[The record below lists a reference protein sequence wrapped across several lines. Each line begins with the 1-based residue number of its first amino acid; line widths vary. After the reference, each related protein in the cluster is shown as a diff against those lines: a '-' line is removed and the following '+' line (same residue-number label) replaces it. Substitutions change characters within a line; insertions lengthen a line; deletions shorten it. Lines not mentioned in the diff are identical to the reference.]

1 MIEARAKGSGWEIT
15 STLTARENERKKKN
29 RDDTKNFKQNFKN
42 AVQSFITFNAFCPP
56 PNDDG
61 VHQLTD
67 KGAKRA
73 PHPSKKMKR
82 IGNEENELDRA
93 ALAEIRSMNAS
104 RDTKV
109 NTKKRKLGSE
119 GEQEEQEREEQER
132 EKQQEQKEEERHQ
145 MLNDSKTPAANERRF
160 FALYGGEDE
169 ATAGSNQAGKA
180 NKEKEEKKVEITVA
194 VVKEKEECGRKT
206 SPPATKMSYANM
218 RKEAVPGTVQI
229 IAASGKKHIVSATK
243 GWNKVRSDNTSNAV
257 ERIEKG
263 PTEQIPTSTRAPD
276 EAVSCGIFSTGSGR
290 AIKFKN
296 IEKSLARG
304 RALLTGTPDISGV
317 APSSPHDV
325 SRSEFLNARN
335 SKLIESGQL
344 DYQTP
349 MNSSRQREI
358 GGGRGG
364 LGSSIFSTGNGK
376 TMRVSEASLERGR
389 MLLDASDVANKTPVS
404 TTHIGTSA
412 LTMSEK
418 RPPGFPLVENKTDV
432 PNSAP
437 SAARFRAAHNH
448 QRQYQNMSRMNPE
461 QHRTSG
467 ENAFAPPL
475 GSTRTTLQRQK
486 DSTLNHLP
494 THDLFKSRIGR
505 QKLSEFF
512 DGALPF
518 SEMGDA
524 PMTDILAANITFDS
538 AQEYRIADIVVNS
551 RNLDVQSLTL
561 GWRDIRDLMFTRG
574 AKEKNLSEEWCANAY
589 RHVVWTAASLKR
601 AFGRKA
607 NQALSATHVL
617 ERMMY
622 RYEREINQ
630 MRRPILRRVLERDSP
645 STVPMIL
652 IVSAI
657 RSFGM
662 CFEEENEEEKYKKL
676 YPAEIEVSDGWYS
689 VRAVLDDVLS
699 SHLRAN
705 KIRVGSKMFVQ
716 NCQLNGA
723 PEGEGVQPLKSEAY
737 KARLLLHSNSCRPCK
752 WDAKLGLQKF
762 NLTVPLCSVRIDGGD
777 VPRVLLRID
786 RHFPPVYR
794 ERTFA
799 ARDDESNVDS
809 AVPAFVTR
817 REESEIRERDKF
829 ETLQRRVIERA
840 LNKNNAENESQD
852 TSNYEKAVSE
862 NRTAHFEK
870 KLHLRQEEVKLRA
883 LEEAGIPERRNVSRV
898 CRILAHGLIKHDH
911 RIDTL
916 DSICPKKGFSHAVV
930 TVWDADEAFT
940 SALEEGCVYAAT
952 HLKATEG
959 KDEIQLTGTK
969 HTRWMKIS
977 SDTIRHAGLHIIEK
991 TSREKS
997 YVDCLAIHLLT
1008 GPQFLENGGRRFAKW
1023 MFFVEIKND
1032 DGSIIVHPNARA
1044 ELFAVKISG
1053 WDEIELEKNCTR
1065 WTNLCE
1071 KCDNKC
1077 VLLRNITPD
1086 DGFDERHLVRK
1097 SSASVETFEVLASTT
1112 KAKHLA
1118 SRLDRFQSHYSH
1130 ETRDFIGFLR
1140 DRAMSLVS
1148 NSNNNTVAKEP
1159 TLSQFTP
1166 PRIQFE
1172 DEDNTRRRSS
1182 IRLSDSEGWGG
1193 SQWPRACVEECL
1205 QRE

>member
-1 MIEARAKGSGWEIT
+1 MEVIEARAKGSGWEIT
-15 STLTARENERKKKN
+15 STLTARENEKKKKKKKC
-29 RDDTKNFKQNFKN
+29 DDTKNFKHNFKN

-56 PNDDG
+56 TNGDG

-67 KGAKRA
+67 KSAQGA

-109 NTKKRKLGSE
+109 MNTKKRKLGSE
-119 GEQEEQEREEQER
+119 GEQEEQELE
-132 EKQQEQKEEERHQ
+132 EQKEEEEEERQ
-145 MLNDSKTPAANERRF
+145 QRQNDSKPPAANERRF
-160 FALYGGEDE
+160 FALYGGGEDE
-169 ATAGSNQAGKA
+169 ANAGLNQAGIE
-180 NKEKEEKKVEITVA
+180 NKEEEEKKVEIAVA

-229 IAASGKKHIVSATK
+229 ISASGKKHIVSATK
-243 GWNKVRSDNTSNAV
+243 GWNEVRSDNTSNAV

-325 SRSEFLNARN
+325 NRSEYLNARN
-335 SKLIESGQL
+335 SMLIESGQL

-349 MNSSRQREI
+349 MNSSRHREI

-364 LGSSIFSTGNGK
+364 FGSSIFSTGNGK

-389 MLLDASDVANKTPVS
+389 MLLDASDAANKTPVS

-418 RPPGFPLVENKTDV
+418 RPPGFPLVENKTHA

-467 ENAFAPPL
+467 ENAFTPPV

-505 QKLSEFF
+505 QKLSDFF

-518 SEMGDA
+518 SGMGDA

-551 RNLDVQSLTL
+551 NLDAQSLTL

-607 NQALSATHVL
+607 SQALSAKHVL

-630 MRRPILRRVLERDSP
+630 MRRPVLRRVLERDSP
-645 STVPMIL
+645 STIPMVL
-652 IVSAI
+652 LVSAI

-662 CFEEENEEEKYKKL
+662 CFEEENEENEEEKCKRLL

-705 KIRVGSKMFVQ
+705 RIRVGSKMFVQ
-716 NCQLNGA
+716 NCQLNGT

-752 WDAKLGLQKF
+752 WDAKLGLQKV

-799 ARDDESNVDS
+799 SRDDDSNVDS

-817 REESEIRERDKF
+817 REETEISERDKF
-829 ETLQRRVIERA
+829 ETLQRKVIERA
-840 LNKNNAENESQD
+840 LNKDNAENESQD
-852 TSNYEKAVSE
+852 MSNYEKAVSE

-870 KLHLRQEEVKLRA
+870 QLHLRQEEVKLRA

-898 CRILAHGLIKHDH
+898 CRILAHGLIKRGH
-911 RIDTL
+911 RIDTF
-916 DSICPKKGFSHAVV
+916 DSMCPKKGFSQAVV
-930 TVWDADEAFT
+930 MVWDADEAFT

-969 HTRWMKIS
+969 HTRWTKIS
-977 SDTIRHAGLHIIEK
+977 SDTVLHAGLHIIEK

-1008 GPQFLENGGRRFAKW
+1008 GPQFLENGGRRFAIW
-1023 MFFVEIKND
+1023 MFFIEIKND

-1086 DGFDERHLVRK
+1086 DVFDEKHLVRK
-1097 SSASVETFEVLASTT
+1097 SSASVETFEVLASAT

-1118 SRLDRFQSHYSH
+1118 SRLDRFQSHFSH
-1130 ETRDFIGFLR
+1130 ETRDFVRFMR

-1148 NSNNNTVAKEP
+1148 NSNNNAKEP

-1193 SQWPRACVEECL
+1193 SQWPRTCFEE
-1205 QRE
+1205 